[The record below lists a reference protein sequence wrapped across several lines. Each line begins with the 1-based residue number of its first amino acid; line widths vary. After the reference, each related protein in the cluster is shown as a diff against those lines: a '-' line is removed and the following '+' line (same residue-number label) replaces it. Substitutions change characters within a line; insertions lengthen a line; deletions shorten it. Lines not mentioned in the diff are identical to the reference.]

1 MVEPTPL
8 PAHDEYED
16 EDEAPPDALPASP
29 GLRRIAI
36 AIYVLIV
43 VCVILGLLLSLV
55 WSGIVSDRWGIPLP
69 QTWSV

>member
-1 MVEPTPL
+1 MVEPPTP
-8 PAHDEYED
+8 PPDDEYAY

-29 GLRRIAI
+29 GLRRVAI
-36 AIYVLIV
+36 AVYIFIV
-43 VCVILGLLLSLV
+43 ICVILGLLLSLV